1 MHLNLLWN
9 VLFTFWALKTT
20 GMMLSLSV
28 YALCWSQDNTYD
40 YLSVYIY
47 NKKAHHTDDYLFNF
61 FRLHRSKNILFS
73 RMHLHH
79 LTLKNKRR
87 IEFFKSIIC
96 SICSSME
103 NNSIEFKISRHWKKP
118 ITIIYWWDV
127 QYYHLLTFCW
137 HVLFRCR
144 CLTQFCCHW
153 KREAILR
160 IWEKWVSQIGKS
172 ISICHISFPS
182 SRLVYNIS
190 SIIISRD
197 DELYNRHLF
206 RCRLKD

>member
-1 MHLNLLWN
+1 MYYLHLEHLKELEWCSNYPFMHFAGHKITHTT
-9 VLFTFWALKTT
+9 VYLFIFTT
-20 GMMLSLSV
+20 
-28 YALCWSQDNTYD
+28 
-40 YLSVYIY
+40 
-47 NKKAHHTDDYLFNF
+47 KKPHHTDDYLFNF
-61 FRLHRSKNILFS
+61 FRLRRSKNILLS

-79 LTLKNKRR
+79 LTLKNNRR
-87 IEFFKSIIC
+87 KVCFKSIIC
-96 SICSSME
+96 SICLSMK
-103 NNSIEFKISRHWKKP
+103 NNSIEFKIPWHWKKS

-144 CLTQFCCHW
+144 CLSQFCCHW

-172 ISICHISFPS
+172 IFICHISFPS

-190 SIIISRD
+190 SIIICTD

-206 RCRLKD
+206 GCRLKD